1 MGYQL
6 FFLHLL
12 SEGNPFSHKGHK
24 FGSLIMDYTNRHVC
38 RQMNLLRE
46 LNLARDTFGLYVFS
60 RVILAETNL
69 KQDNFTKTH
78 KQYGINKS

>member
-1 MGYQL
+1 MRYQP
-6 FFLHLL
+6 FFLHPPW
-12 SEGNPFSHKGHK
+12 EGNPFSHKDHK
-24 FGSLIMDYTNRHVC
+24 VRFPHMDYTNRHVC
-38 RQMNLLRE
+38 RQMNLVRE

-60 RVILAETNL
+60 GVVLAETNL